1 MATLKPVQTDKYGLA
16 KVSDGRYVNPNYA
29 TPESQAAM
37 LRNANPQGFSPYT
50 TKDAQG
56 NDIRVNPINQAV
68 GFSGYGFSGEGG
80 VSNVNSIQGL
90 NLQIPTTIS
99 SSVLANNEAP
109 IQIPQTPFSTQADR
123 ITGRTNA
130 ILQSDD
136 LEQKAEQQRLE
147 QQSKLQSTEQKQ
159 QSLLQRIGLVKQEE
173 TKKGNEEFGLDLLKE
188 KRKNAVKGMRESIIR
203 QQEEFAAVEKES
215 MLTDVQKSQRRSAIR
230 QKYALEQN
238 QLQLDYDLSNMDIV
252 AAQATIDDR
261 IKILTEPMYAELELT
276 QNVYNQISQS
286 LSKAEDRVWNIAIN
300 NIENAVAEKNK
311 IGEFAKQVAANG
323 ADAGTISRVSS
334 AKTMAE
340 AVQAAGQYSGDILD
354 REYKKAQ
361 IANINSQIAERNS
374 QGTGIESSNLL
385 AYAQQYASTGVI
397 PTGLPKGTFGAVAQT
412 AKELPKPNGAVVNTT
427 TGIADSK
434 TPATEQADYARLY
447 NIINNVKRLKQLDE
461 ERIGGIVSG
470 TLGKIFGA
478 EKQSE
483 YLATRKAIV
492 DDMQRMQSGAAL
504 TPAEISFY
512 EGYLPGRFSEPL
524 GLGQDSAKKISNFET
539 IMTNRLNERLAAN
552 GLSIYGYSK
561 VNTPIGE
568 FTVGDVIEVNGV
580 MGRINPDGSVTK
592 LSQ

>member
-1 MATLKPVQTDKYGLA
+1 MNPTETKPIVPQRVAEINAEIARQGNQGYSVAPSAPT
-16 KVSDGRYVNPNYA
+16 YA
-29 TPESQAAM
+29 PITTSSLQAAKPLVVPDLSQSTAQM
-37 LRNANPQGFSPYT
+37 AGAAVQGATEGLNTGLQGMISAEDKKIADYQAQVQSQQKTSQSLIDKLMGKGAAQVQAET
-50 TKDAQG
+50 TAGIPEKTQALTDITNEYNTKALEYRRMEEAVQKEGTLTDAQKSARLR
-56 NDIRVNPINQAV
+56 DISRVKNTELADIGIKQAV
-68 GFSGYGFSGEGG
+68 AQ
-80 VSNVNSIQGL
+80 N
-90 NLQIPTTIS
+90 NLTAAQS
-99 SSVLANNEAP
+99 LV
-109 IQIPQTPFSTQADR
+109 DR
-123 ITGRTNA
+123 KI
-130 ILQSDD
+130 D
-136 LEQKAEQQRLE
+136 LEYGDLKDIIQFQMK
-147 QQSKLQSTEQKQ
+147 
-159 QSLLQRIGLVKQEE
+159 
-173 TKKGNEEFGLDLLKE
+173 FLDD
-188 KRKNAVKGMRESIIR
+188 NRE
-203 QQEEFAAVEKES
+203 
-215 MLTDVQKSQRRSAIR
+215 D
-230 QKYALEQN
+230 
-238 QLQLDYDLSNMDIV
+238 
-252 AAQATIDDR
+252 
-261 IKILTEPMYAELELT
+261 
-276 QNVYNQISQS
+276 
-286 LSKAEDRVWNIAIN
+286 LSKAEQ
-300 NIENAVAEKNK
+300 NK
-311 IGEFAKQVAANG
+311 LNLLITDNTRKYEEGKSIGEFAKQVAANG

-334 AKTMAE
+334 AKSMAE
-340 AVQAAGQYSGDILD
+340 AVQAAGQFSGDVLD

-361 IANINSQIAERNS
+361 IANINSQIAERNA

-397 PTGLPKGTFGAVAQT
+397 PTGLPKGTFGTVAQT
-412 AKELPKPNGAVVNTT
+412 AKELPKPNGAVVNAT

-434 TPATEQADYARLY
+434 TPATEQADYSRLY

-483 YLATRKAIV
+483 YLATRKAII

-504 TPAEISFY
+504 TPAETSFY

>member
-1 MATLKPVQTDKYGLA
+1 MNPDKKIPNITSAEQGAKLDAQNQYDFRANLQTQLSGPDLLRNQRKMDNLSGVGINTTPTYAPITTSSLQATKPLV
-16 KVSDGRYVNPNYA
+16 VSDVSQSTVQMAGAAVQGA
-29 TPESQAAM
+29 TEGLNTGLQGMISAEDKKIADYQAQVQSQQKTTQSLIDKFMGKGAAQVQAETTAGIPEKTQA
-37 LRNANPQGFSPYT
+37 LTDITNEYN
-50 TKDAQG
+50 TKALEYRRMEEAVQKEGTLTDAQKSARLR
-56 NDIRVNPINQAV
+56 DISRVKNTELADIGIKQAV
-68 GFSGYGFSGEGG
+68 AQ
-80 VSNVNSIQGL
+80 N
-90 NLQIPTTIS
+90 NLTAAQS
-99 SSVLANNEAP
+99 LV
-109 IQIPQTPFSTQADR
+109 DR
-123 ITGRTNA
+123 KI
-130 ILQSDD
+130 D
-136 LEQKAEQQRLE
+136 LEYGDLKDI
-147 QQSKLQSTEQKQ
+147 
-159 QSLLQRIGLVKQEE
+159 IGFQMQ
-173 TKKGNEEFGLDLLKE
+173 FLDD
-188 KRKNAVKGMRESIIR
+188 NRE
-203 QQEEFAAVEKES
+203 
-215 MLTDVQKSQRRSAIR
+215 D
-230 QKYALEQN
+230 
-238 QLQLDYDLSNMDIV
+238 
-252 AAQATIDDR
+252 
-261 IKILTEPMYAELELT
+261 
-276 QNVYNQISQS
+276 
-286 LSKAEDRVWNIAIN
+286 LSKAEV
-300 NIENAVAEKNK
+300 NK
-311 IGEFAKQVAANG
+311 LNLLITDNTRKYEEGKSIGEFAKQVAANG

-340 AVQAAGQYSGDILD
+340 AIQAAGQFAADTLD

-412 AKELPKPNGAVVNTT
+412 AKELPKPNGAVVNAT

-434 TPATEQADYARLY
+434 TPATEQADYSRLY

-504 TPAEISFY
+504 TPAETSFY